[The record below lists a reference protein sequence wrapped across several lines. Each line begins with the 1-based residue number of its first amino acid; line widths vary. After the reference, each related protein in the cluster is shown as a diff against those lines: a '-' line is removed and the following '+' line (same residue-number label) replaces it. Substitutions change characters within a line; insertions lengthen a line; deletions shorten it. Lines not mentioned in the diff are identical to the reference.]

1 MLLTQAILTSG
12 KGILKETT
20 FLFQEVTISM
30 ALVIVLQRVQQRNN
44 IKQGRAE
51 TRSTSDSIPS
61 ELAANL
67 KVPLPVVALKSQ
79 MISSKY
85 TRCPVSDKD

>member
-30 ALVIVLQRVQQRNN
+30 ALVVLQRVQQRNN

-67 KVPLPVVALKSQ
+67 KVPLPVVTLKSQ